1 MIHPQPKEP
10 IIAHATINKHSVEM
24 HPASIVSRDYLP
36 TDHLNVMASGGSH
49 AVTIIV
55 VVCVGFL
62 IFMVVLG
69 VIRIR
74 AAHQRNSAE
83 EAQDSEMTW
92 DDSALTITV
101 NPMEVIL
108 WIVQR

>member
-10 IIAHATINKHSVEM
+10 IVAHATINKHSVEVR
-24 HPASIVSRDYLP
+24 PASIISREYISS
-36 TDHLNVMASGGSH
+36 DHMNIMASGGSH

-62 IFMVVLG
+62 LFMIVLG

-74 AAHQRNSAE
+74 AAHHRSSTE

-101 NPMEVIL
+101 NPMEVSEK
-108 WIVQR
+108 